1 MIRPNG
7 LTTRAPGALVTV
19 LIAISLAASTVR
31 AQGLT
36 ADEQRIVA
44 AVAANAPGALALL
57 ERVVD
62 INSGTMNFA
71 GVRLVGEVFQAELK
85 ALGFDTEWVDGAPF
99 GRAGHLVARRRGT
112 GRRLLLVGHLDTV
125 FEPDSPFQRFERI
138 SGAGARGPGIIDMKG
153 GDVIIVSALKA
164 LAAVGVLDTADVTV
178 VMTGDEE
185 DMGEPQA
192 LARQHLQD
200 AARAADVVLAFENGA
215 GDPRQAV
222 VARRGH
228 TEWTLK
234 VTARPA
240 HSSQVFGPEVGAG
253 AIFEA
258 ARVLQAFY
266 ERLSTET
273 PLTLSPGLILG
284 GTAMTFDPPQSRGTA
299 FGKSNVVPEHA
310 VVVGDLRAASPE
322 QLDAA
327 KAVMREIAAAGLPHA
342 SSVLSFVDGYP
353 PMART
358 PGNDRLLAMYDRVS
372 RDLGAGPVAAT
383 DPRDAGAAD
392 VSFTSGLVDMALDG
406 IGLMG
411 RDSHTSNETA
421 DLRTL
426 VTQAQRAAVLMSRLL
441 QPE

>member
-1 MIRPNG
+1 MRIRALG
-7 LTTRAPGALVTV
+7 AALTVMTAMSSAGATLRAE
-19 LIAISLAASTVR
+19 
-31 AQGLT
+31 GLT

-44 AVAANAPGALALL
+44 AVAADAPGALALL
-57 ERVVD
+57 ERVVN

-71 GVRLVGEVFQAELK
+71 GVRLVGEVFEAELK
-85 ALGFDTEWVDGAPF
+85 ALGFDPEWVDGTPF
-99 GRAGHLVARRRGT
+99 GRAGHLVARRSGS

-138 SGAGARGPGIIDMKG
+138 SETGARGPGIIDMKG

-164 LAAVGVLDTADVTV
+164 LSAVGVLETADITV

-192 LARQHLQD
+192 LARRHLQD
-200 AARAADVVLAFENGA
+200 AARGADVVLAFENGA

-240 HSSQVFGPEVGAG
+240 HSSQVFGTAVGAG

-258 ARVLQAFY
+258 ARVLHAFY
-266 ERLSTET
+266 EKLSDEP
-273 PLTLSPGLILG
+273 PLTLSPGLVLG
-284 GTAMTFDPPQSRGTA
+284 GTTVAFDVQQSRGTA

-310 VVVGDLRAASPE
+310 VVVGDLRAASPR

-327 KAVMREIAAAGLPHA
+327 KAAMREIAAAGLPHA
-342 SSVLSFVDGYP
+342 TSALSFVDGYP

-358 PGNDRLLAMYDRVS
+358 PGNDRLLAMYDRAS
-372 RDLGAGPVAAT
+372 RDTGAGPVTAV
-383 DPRDAGAAD
+383 DPDKAGAAD
-392 VSFTSGLVDMALDG
+392 VAFVAGQVPMILDG

-411 RDSHTSNETA
+411 DGGHTVNETA

-426 VTQAQRAAVLMSRLL
+426 PTQMKRAALLLYRLS
-441 QPE
+441 QQGAGR